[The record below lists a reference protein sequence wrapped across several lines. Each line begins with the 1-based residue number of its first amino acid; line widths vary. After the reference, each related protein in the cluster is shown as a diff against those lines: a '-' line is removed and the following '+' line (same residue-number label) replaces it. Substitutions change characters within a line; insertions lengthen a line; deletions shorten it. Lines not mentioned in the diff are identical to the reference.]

1 MEQWIVDVMGHYGYI
16 GIFLLIFVEYIIHP
30 FPSEVVLTFAGFMTT
45 KSSLSFGVVCA
56 VAVVAATAGS
66 VVLYYLGLWIGEER
80 LYRWID
86 RYGKYVRIKRKDLD
100 KTIHWFERYGHWAI
114 FFGRFVPILRTL
126 ISIPAGIT
134 RMNLPIFI
142 IFTALGT
149 GAWNIFLIFLGSALG
164 NHMQEVLQYVGLY
177 SKVII
182 AILVI
187 LLLFMVYRWW
197 RRAKRENG

>member
-1 MEQWIVDVMGHYGYI
+1 M
-16 GIFLLIFVEYIIHP
+16 
-30 FPSEVVLTFAGFMTT
+30 
-45 KSSLSFGVVCA
+45 
-56 VAVVAATAGS
+56 
-66 VVLYYLGLWIGEER
+66 
-80 LYRWID
+80 
-86 RYGKYVRIKRKDLD
+86 
-100 KTIHWFERYGHWAI
+100 

-149 GAWNIFLIFLGSALG
+149 GVWNIFLIFLGSALG
-164 NHMQEVLQYVGLY
+164 DHMEQVLQYVGFY
-177 SKVII
+177 SKALI

-187 LLLFMVYRWW
+187 LALIVIYRWW

>member
-1 MEQWIVDVMGHYGYI
+1 M
-16 GIFLLIFVEYIIHP
+16 
-30 FPSEVVLTFAGFMTT
+30 
-45 KSSLSFGVVCA
+45 
-56 VAVVAATAGS
+56 
-66 VVLYYLGLWIGEER
+66 
-80 LYRWID
+80 
-86 RYGKYVRIKRKDLD
+86 
-100 KTIHWFERYGHWAI
+100 
-114 FFGRFVPILRTL
+114 

-164 NHMQEVLQYVGLY
+164 DHMQEVLQYVGLY